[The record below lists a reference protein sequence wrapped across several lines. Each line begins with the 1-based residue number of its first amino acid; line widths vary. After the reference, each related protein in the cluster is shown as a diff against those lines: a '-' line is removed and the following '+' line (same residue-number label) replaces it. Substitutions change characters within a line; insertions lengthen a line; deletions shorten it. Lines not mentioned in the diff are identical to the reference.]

1 MPLLHPMYLALSGS
15 AAALAD
21 SFAPAQISGTLF
33 ALLGLYLLLMLSG
46 VGIDLVVISRA
57 LARPLAWDRCVA
69 WVKDRP
75 WNWRV
80 AGWVAL
86 ILICIQLV
94 VVGVYRMLSVL
105 GWLRADEPESFSA
118 LIQGLVLHTASLV
131 ILALILRSRAWT
143 WAQAFGMQAQGLV
156 RRLGAGMALYA
167 GILPLFFFAAV
178 LSRLVMLIIGYPVT
192 IQDVVLIFMEP
203 QSLWTLLALL
213 GLAMIVAPAAEEI
226 LFRGILLPLLM
237 KRLGAGPA
245 VILSSAL
252 FALIHLHVPSFFP
265 LFVLATG
272 LALAYIYTGS
282 LWVPIMMHALFNGMN
297 LAILL
302 LATA

>member
-1 MPLLHPMYLALSGS
+1 MYLALSGS
-15 AAALAD
+15 TTTLAD
-21 SFAPAQISGTLF
+21 TFAPIHVSGTL
-33 ALLGLYLLLMLSG
+33 AAIIGLYLMLMLAG
-46 VGIDLVVISRA
+46 IGIDLVVMKRA
-57 LARPLAWDRCVA
+57 LVRPPAWERCVA
-69 WVKDRP
+69 WIKTRP

-80 AGWVAL
+80 AGWMAL

-94 VVGVYRMLSVL
+94 FAGVSLTMSLL
-105 GWLRADEPESFSA
+105 GWLPKDEPESFHA
-118 LIQGLVLHTASLV
+118 LLQGLFFHVASLV
-131 ILALILRSRAWT
+131 VLALVLRSQAWT
-143 WAQAFGMQAQGLV
+143 WGRAFGMQTQNLV
-156 RRLGAGMALYA
+156 RRLGIGMAFYA
-167 GILPLFFFAAV
+167 GILPVFFFAAV

-203 QSLWTLLALL
+203 QSVWMLLALL
-213 GLAMIVAPAAEEI
+213 VLAMIAAPAAEEI

-245 VILSSAL
+245 VVLSSAL
-252 FALIHLHVPSFFP
+252 FALIHFHVPSFFP

-282 LWVPIMMHALFNGMN
+282 LWAPIVMHALFNGMN

-302 LATA
+302 LATN

>member
-1 MPLLHPMYLALSGS
+1 MYLALSGS

-21 SFAPAQISGTLF
+21 SHAPAPVFG
-33 ALLGLYLLLMLSG
+33 ALAALIGIYFLLMLAGIG
-46 VGIDLVVISRA
+46 VDLVVIRRA
-57 LARPLAWDRCVA
+57 LAQPLAWERCVA

-75 WNWRV
+75 WNWRAV
-80 AGWVAL
+80 GWLAL
-86 ILICIQLV
+86 VLICIQLV
-94 VVGVYRMLSVL
+94 SAGVYRTLSLL
-105 GWLRADEPESFSA
+105 GWLSGDESDSFYA
-118 LIQGLVLHTASLV
+118 LIQGLLFHAASLAV
-131 ILALILRSRAWT
+131 VAFILRSRSWN
-143 WAQAFGMQAQGLV
+143 WEQAFGMRARGLV
-156 RRLGAGMALYA
+156 RQLGSGVAFYT

-178 LSRLVMLIIGYPVT
+178 VSRLVMLFFGYEVT
-192 IQDVVLIFMEP
+192 IQDVILIFMAP

-213 GLAMIVAPAAEEI
+213 GLAMVVAPVAEEI

-245 VILSSAL
+245 VILSAAL
-252 FALIHLHVPSFFP
+252 FALIHLHAPSFFP

-282 LWVPIMMHALFNGMN
+282 LWVSIAMHGLFNGMN

-302 LATA
+302 LANP

>member
-1 MPLLHPMYLALSGS
+1 MDLALSGS

-21 SFAPAQISGTLF
+21 SLAPAQVSVALF
-33 ALLGLYLLLMLSG
+33 ALIGLYLLMMLAG
-46 VGIDLVVISRA
+46 VGIDLVVITRA
-57 LARPLAWDRCVA
+57 LARPWAWDRCVA
-69 WVKDRP
+69 WVKARP
-75 WNWRV
+75 WNWRL
-80 AGWVAL
+80 AGWLAL
-86 ILICIQLV
+86 ILMCIQLV
-94 VVGVYRMLSVL
+94 VAGVYRTLSVL
-105 GWLRADEPESFSA
+105 GWLRGDEPESFNA

-131 ILALILRSRAWT
+131 ILVVILRSRAWT
-143 WAQAFGMQAQGLV
+143 WEQAFGLQARGLI
-156 RRLGAGMALYA
+156 RRLGMGMAFYA
-167 GILPLFFFAAV
+167 GILPVFFFAAV
-178 LSRLVMLIIGYPVT
+178 LSRLVMLFIGYPVT

-203 QSLWTLLALL
+203 QSVWTLLALL

-265 LFVLATG
+265 LFVLAVG
-272 LALAYIYTGS
+272 LALAYIYTRS

-302 LATA
+302 LATT

>member
-1 MPLLHPMYLALSGS
+1 MYLALSGS

-21 SFAPAQISGTLF
+21 SFAQAQGSGALF
-33 ALLGLYLLLMLSG
+33 ALIGLYLLLMLSG
-46 VGIDLVVISRA
+46 VGIDLVVITRA
-57 LARPLAWDRCVA
+57 LARPSAWDRCVA
-69 WVKDRP
+69 WVKARP

-86 ILICIQLV
+86 ILMCIQLV
-94 VVGVYRMLSVL
+94 VVGVYRTLSVL
-105 GWLRADEPESFSA
+105 GWLRGDEPESFNA
-118 LIQGLVLHTASLV
+118 LIQGLVFHTASLV

-143 WAQAFGMQAQGLV
+143 WGQAFGLQTQGLV
-156 RRLGAGMALYA
+156 RRLGAGMAFYA
-167 GILPLFFFAAV
+167 GILPLFFFAAI
-178 LSRLVMLIIGYPVT
+178 LSQLVMWIIGYPVT

-213 GLAMIVAPAAEEI
+213 GLAMVIAPAAEEI

-245 VILSSAL
+245 VILSSVL
-252 FALIHLHVPSFFP
+252 FALIHFHVPSFFP

-282 LWVPIMMHALFNGMN
+282 LWVPIVMHALFNGMN

-302 LATA
+302 LATT

>member
-1 MPLLHPMYLALSGS
+1 MPLTHSMHLALSGS

-21 SFAPAQISGTLF
+21 SFAPAQVSGALF
-33 ALLGLYLLLMLSG
+33 ALIGLYLLLMIAG

-57 LARPLAWDRCVA
+57 LERPLAWDRCVA

-86 ILICIQLV
+86 VLMCIQLV
-94 VVGVYRMLSVL
+94 VAGVYRTLSVL
-105 GWLRADEPESFSA
+105 GWLHGDEPESVDA
-118 LIQGLVLHTASLV
+118 LIQGLVFHTASLV
-131 ILALILRSRAWT
+131 IMALILRSRAWT
-143 WAQAFGMQAQGLV
+143 WEQAFGLQVQGLV
-156 RRLGAGMALYA
+156 RRLGAGLALYA

-192 IQDVVLIFMEP
+192 IQDVMLIFIEP
-203 QSLWTLLALL
+203 QSLWTMLALL
-213 GLAMIVAPAAEEI
+213 GLGLVVAPVAEEI

-245 VILSSAL
+245 VILSSVL
-252 FALIHLHVPSFFP
+252 FALIHFHVPSFFP

-297 LAILL
+297 LGLLL
-302 LATA
+302 LATT

>member
-1 MPLLHPMYLALSGS
+1 MPVFHPMYLALSGS

-21 SFAPAQISGTLF
+21 SFAPAQVSGALF
-33 ALLGLYLLLMLSG
+33 ALIGLYLLLMLAG
-46 VGIDLVVISRA
+46 VGIDLVVMTRA

-69 WVKDRP
+69 WVKARP

-86 ILICIQLV
+86 ILMCIQLV
-94 VVGVYRMLSVL
+94 VVGVSKTLSAL
-105 GWLRADEPESFSA
+105 GWLHKDDPESFYA
-118 LIQGLVLHTASLV
+118 LIQGLFFHVASLV
-131 ILALILRSRAWT
+131 ILALVLRSRSWT
-143 WAQAFGMQAQGLV
+143 WGRAFGLQAQGLV
-156 RRLGAGMALYA
+156 RRLGAGMAFYA

-178 LSRLVMLIIGYPVT
+178 LSQLAMLIIGYPVT

-203 QSLWTLLALL
+203 QSVGTLLALL

-237 KRLGAGPA
+237 KRLGTGPA

-252 FALIHLHVPSFFP
+252 FALIHFHVPSFFP
-265 LFVLATG
+265 LFVLAAG

-297 LAILL
+297 LAMLL
-302 LATA
+302 LATT

>member
-1 MPLLHPMYLALSGS
+1 MYLALSGS
-15 AAALAD
+15 PAAFAD
-21 SFAPAQISGTLF
+21 SFAPAQVSG
-33 ALLGLYLLLMLSG
+33 ALLALIGIYLLLMVAG
-46 VGIDLVVISRA
+46 VGIDLMVISRA

-69 WVKDRP
+69 WVKARP

-94 VVGVYRMLSVL
+94 VMGVSQTLSAL
-105 GWLRADEPESFSA
+105 GWLRKDESESYYA
-118 LIQGLVLHTASLV
+118 LIQGLVFHVASLV
-131 ILALILRSRAWT
+131 ILALVLRSRAWT
-143 WAQAFGMQAQGLV
+143 WGQMFGLQAQGLV
-156 RRLGAGMALYA
+156 RRLGVGMAFYA
-167 GILPLFFFAAV
+167 GILPIFFFTAV
-178 LSRLVMLIIGYPVT
+178 LSQLVMLIIDYPVT
-192 IQDVVLIFMEP
+192 IQDVILIFMEP
-203 QSLWTLLALL
+203 QSFWTMLAML
-213 GLAMIVAPAAEEI
+213 GLAMVIAPAAEEI

-245 VILSSAL
+245 VILSSVL
-252 FALIHLHVPSFFP
+252 FALIHFHVPSFFP

-302 LATA
+302 LATT

>member
-1 MPLLHPMYLALSGS
+1 MYLALSGS
-15 AAALAD
+15 ASALAD
-21 SFAPAQISGTLF
+21 SFAPAQVSGALF
-33 ALLGLYLLLMLSG
+33 ALIGLYLLLMLSG
-46 VGIDLVVISRA
+46 VGIDLVVITRA

-86 ILICIQLV
+86 ILMCIQLV
-94 VVGVYRMLSVL
+94 VVGVCRTLSVL
-105 GWLRADEPESFSA
+105 GWLRKDEPESFYA
-118 LIQGLVLHTASLV
+118 LIQGLVLHVACLV
-131 ILALILRSRAWT
+131 ILAFILRAKAWT
-143 WAQAFGMQAQGLV
+143 WGQAFGLQAQGLV
-156 RRLGAGMALYA
+156 RRLGEGMAFYA

-192 IQDVVLIFMEP
+192 IQDVVLIFIEP

-213 GLAMIVAPAAEEI
+213 GLGLIIAPAAEEI

-282 LWVPIMMHALFNGMN
+282 LWVPIMMHAVFNGMN

-302 LATA
+302 LATT

>member
-1 MPLLHPMYLALSGS
+1 MYLALSGR
-15 AAALAD
+15 AAQFAD
-21 SFAPAQISGTLF
+21 SFPPAQVSGALF
-33 ALLGLYLLLMLSG
+33 ALIGLYLLLMLFG
-46 VGIDLVVISRA
+46 VGIDLVVLTRG
-57 LARPLAWDRCVA
+57 LARPWAWDRGVA

-86 ILICIQLV
+86 ILMCIQLV
-94 VVGVYRMLSVL
+94 VVGVYRTLSVL
-105 GWLRADEPESFSA
+105 GWLRADEPESFYA
-118 LIQGLVLHTASLV
+118 LIQGFVFHTASLI
-131 ILALILRSRAWT
+131 ILALILRFRAWT
-143 WAQAFGMQAQGLV
+143 WEQAFGLQAQGLI
-156 RRLGAGMALYA
+156 RRLGAGMAFYA

-203 QSLWTLLALL
+203 QSFGTMLALL
-213 GLAMIVAPAAEEI
+213 GLGLFIAPAAEEI

-252 FALIHLHVPSFFP
+252 FALVHLHVPSFFP
-265 LFVLATG
+265 LFVLAAG

-297 LAILL
+297 LGLLL
-302 LATA
+302 LATG

>member
-1 MPLLHPMYLALSGS
+1 MPVFHPMYLALSGR
-15 AAALAD
+15 AAVLAD
-21 SFAPAQISGTLF
+21 SLAPAQVSGTLF
-33 ALLGLYLLLMLSG
+33 ALIGLYLLLMLVG
-46 VGIDLVVISRA
+46 VGIDLVVLTRA
-57 LARPLAWDRCVA
+57 LERPLAWDRCVA
-69 WVKDRP
+69 WVKARP

-86 ILICIQLV
+86 ILMCIQLV
-94 VVGVYRMLSVL
+94 VVGVYRTLSVL
-105 GWLRADEPESFSA
+105 GWLRAGEPESFNA
-118 LIQGLVLHTASLV
+118 LVQGLVLHTASLV

-156 RRLGAGMALYA
+156 RRLGTGMAFYA
-167 GILPLFFFAAV
+167 GILPLFFFAAG

-213 GLAMIVAPAAEEI
+213 GLAMIIAPAAEEI

-252 FALIHLHVPSFFP
+252 FALIHFHVPSFFP

-302 LATA
+302 LATG